1 MPLDVVALK
10 TVAKTCN
17 EDVIARLEEALKRA
31 RAGEI
36 VAVGIAAVLNDG
48 GITRAWSKCNPCGP
62 LIGAVAFLQHD
73 LIDASAW
80 CFSCLASIVSPL
92 RRPSC

>member
-17 EDVIARLEEALKRA
+17 EDVIAKLEEALERA

-36 VAVGIAAVLNDG
+36 VAIAIAAVLDDG
-48 GITRAWSKCNPCGP
+48 GIAGAWSKCNPCGP
-62 LIGAVAFLQHD
+62 LIGAVACLQHNLVGLGD
-73 LIDASAW
+73 DKGGDSA
-80 CFSCLASIVSPL
+80 A
-92 RRPSC
+92 

>member
-17 EDVIARLEEALKRA
+17 EDVIAMLEEALERA

-36 VAVGIAAVLNDG
+36 AAIAIAAVLDDG
-48 GITRAWSKCNPCGP
+48 GIARSWSKSNPVGP
-62 LIGAVAFLQHD
+62 LLGAVTYLQYD
-73 LIDASAW
+73 LVCASE
-80 CFSCLASIVSPL
+80 
-92 RRPSC
+92 